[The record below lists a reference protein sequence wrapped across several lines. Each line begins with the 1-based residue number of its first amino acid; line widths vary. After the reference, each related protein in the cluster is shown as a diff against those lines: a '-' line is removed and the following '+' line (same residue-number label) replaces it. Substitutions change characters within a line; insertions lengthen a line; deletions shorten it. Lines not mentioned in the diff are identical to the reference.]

1 MYPAT
6 HATVQVARQAAYAA
20 AMSETPVI
28 KFPGVFDANTADEA
42 MRIILTAEDPDDPAS
57 LGDEASYFADLIA
70 TSINLST
77 GHWCWTTDAA
87 SAGWRR
93 R

>member
-42 MRIILTAEDPDDPAS
+42 MRIILTAEDPTTRHRWATKRRISLISSPPAS
-57 LGDEASYFADLIA
+57 
-70 TSINLST
+70 T
-77 GHWCWTTDAA
+77 
-87 SAGWRR
+87 
-93 R
+93 